1 MSALRGGEKSGLL
14 KRADSVLTPLIRNL
28 GIENGVRLAQ
38 IRAHWHTLFQ
48 QPLSLH
54 VWPSQLSGDE
64 LVLNVDSAVWLQEL
78 TFHKPTIIERLS
90 PYRIQTIRFRL
101 GRVAPP
107 GRGEKKKPIAR
118 RALTP
123 SDCTFVEEALA
134 SIDDPDLKKVLK
146 RVVEKS
152 LTVR

>member
-1 MSALRGGEKSGLL
+1 M
-14 KRADSVLTPLIRNL
+14 KRADSILTPLIRDL
-28 GIENGVRLAQ
+28 GIENGARLAQ
-38 IRAHWHTLFQ
+38 IQAHWHTLFQ

-54 VWPSQLSGDE
+54 LWPSQLSADE

-78 TFHKPTIIERLS
+78 TFRKQTIIERLS
-90 PYRIQTIRFRL
+90 PYRIQTVRFRL
-101 GRVAPP
+101 GRVPPSAP
-107 GRGEKKKPIAR
+107 REKKKRIVR

-123 SDCTFVEEALA
+123 SDCSFVEEALA
-134 SIDDPDLKKVLK
+134 SVDDHDLKKVLK